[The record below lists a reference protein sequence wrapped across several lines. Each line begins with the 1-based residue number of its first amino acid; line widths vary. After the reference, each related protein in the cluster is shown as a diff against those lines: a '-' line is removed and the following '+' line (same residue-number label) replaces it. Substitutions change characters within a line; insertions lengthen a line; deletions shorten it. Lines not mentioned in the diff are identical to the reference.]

1 MFLFLR
7 HLPIDKFHK
16 LNAEFNRLIF
26 NLKKQ
31 FYNQLK
37 KLFDKKQLTL
47 NKIDII
53 QQKLLQE
60 KQKLNQILKNPVY
73 TMSLDRKKQG
83 KLTTDTKLKQ
93 TENKISNLSVKAIRK
108 HVLDALK
115 QVGLS
120 EIHMEMYP

>member
-73 TMSLDRKKQG
+73 TMSLGRKKQG